1 PAWFVAIVERL
12 LSKNPADRFTSAAEV
27 SQLLGTCLCHV
38 QQPASVPLP
47 ESLVPREPD
56 RSKFRSIR
64 KGILAMMGTLIIG
77 LLGVALLQGTDP
89 PDISGQWAGDDWG
102 QVELIEKRS
111 GEYEGSYTD
120 TIGGQSGE
128 LRLKWSRIERR
139 FNGTW
144 REGDDRLGKIS
155 VRLVDTEIRGGWTTS
170 KKAAV
175 NPGTPKLA
183 DLLWKRSR
191 DDDHSGS
198 SLGVTRT
205 PDATA
210 KVPSL
215 EQVREAFLREAGD
228 SPAAVMLFDR
238 IAADEHLIKVLSD
251 SIQYPDQ
258 RRKLYA
264 SELWRTWRDA
274 AVPNARRDGVPS
286 LEAAVCFFL
295 GCDPWTANPQ
305 KALPDPPDASE
316 GFRMTESQIL
326 STSVRIELSNQ
337 DHKEPFGRL
346 MAGWAG
352 ARGDMWTR
360 ALALEQAREFQLD
373 TFIPLVRHMAA
384 DATVEPRFR
393 LPAITLFAELAG
405 QDSLPLLRRLLDE
418 TTECYSRKLTIKGE
432 EAPTAVA
439 QICDIALGCLLVL
452 AGKDLREAGFDE
464 IDFLYKEPLTSREYF
479 RLAPFG
485 FFSEANRNSARK
497 RLMAMLPSPNKT
509 AMLTRQSETRIA
521 PSRSRQFEG
530 LVTGHNVKIAYS
542 HDGQRIALAGSNPT
556 LTLTDDGNSS
566 PSEDW
571 NPQVQIVDFDY
582 AKSVL
587 SLRLTTDDEDAVL
600 AATENISHMETTAL
614 AFSPDGKQIAVGTNV
629 GFVKLFDAT
638 SGALLRS
645 FDDLAGIEQDDGTP
659 PAWKPLKRAMGR
671 VVSLAFSPDG
681 KTLAT
686 CGLSFED
693 FSDRFDG
700 VQRLGRRGGGR
711 GRLKLWDV
719 ETGTLKHDLDRHTD
733 VFAVAFS
740 PDGNTLAS
748 AGRWQS
754 SDEAFGNGVLIW
766 NARSGTLIHSLFR
779 TNANGGVHA
788 VAFSPDGK
796 MLAMGAMRFSSGGAT
811 ERRTGGVSL
820 VEVDSGTEE
829 LLLTVPGWAQPV
841 AFADDG
847 KTIAVLCGDQTLRFL
862 DVQTGGVRRE
872 ITPSEPVKDLNWND
886 FAISPAR
893 QTVAIGVVK
902 PQLQGGVEVWDLRG
916 QNTPAVPATPVP
928 PKPTDAKPK

>member
-1 PAWFVAIVERL
+1 
-12 LSKNPADRFTSAAEV
+12 
-27 SQLLGTCLCHV
+27 
-38 QQPASVPLP
+38 
-47 ESLVPREPD
+47 
-56 RSKFRSIR
+56 
-64 KGILAMMGTLIIG
+64 MMGTLLVG

-89 PDISGQWAGDDWG
+89 PDIAGQWAGDDWG
-102 QVELIEKRS
+102 RVELQEKRA

-120 TIGGQSGE
+120 TFGGQSGE

-144 REGDDRLGKIS
+144 REGEDRLGKIS

-198 SLGVTRT
+198 SSGATKT
-205 PDATA
+205 PEATA

-215 EQVREAFLREAGD
+215 EQVKQAFLREAGD

-251 SIQYPDQ
+251 AIQYPDQ

-274 AVPNARRDGVPS
+274 AVPNARRDGVPA

-295 GCDPWTANPQ
+295 GCDPRTANPQ
-305 KALPDPPDASE
+305 NAVPDPPDATD

-352 ARGDMWTR
+352 ARSDMWTR
-360 ALALEQAREFQLD
+360 AVAFETAREFQLG
-373 TFIPLVRHMAA
+373 TFIPLVRHLAA

-418 TTECYSRKLTIKGE
+418 TTECYSRELTIRGE

-439 QICDIALGCLLVL
+439 QIGDIALGCLLVL

-464 IDFLYKEPLTSREYF
+464 MDFLYKVPLTSREYL

-485 FFSEANRNSARK
+485 YFSDANRQSARK
-497 RLMAMLPSPNKT
+497 KLVALLPFPDDPAKPSPM
-509 AMLTRQSETRIA
+509 AETRVA
-521 PSRSRQFEG
+521 PSRIRQFEG

-542 HDGQRIALAGSNPT
+542 NDGGRIALAGSNPT
-556 LTLTDDGNSS
+556 VTLTVGGNSR

-571 NPQVQIVDFDY
+571 NPQVQIVDFDH

-600 AATENISHMETTAL
+600 AAIERISHIETTAL

-645 FDDLAGIEQDDGTP
+645 FDDRAGIEQDDRTP
-659 PAWKPLKRAMGR
+659 PAWKPLKRAMGS

-681 KTLAT
+681 KTLVT
-686 CGLSFED
+686 CGLSYED
-693 FSDRFDG
+693 SSDRFKG
-700 VQRLGRRGGGR
+700 VRRLGRRSGGR
-711 GRLKLWDV
+711 GRLILWDV
-719 ETGTLKHDLDRHTD
+719 ETGALKHDLDRHTD

-766 NARSGTLIHSLFR
+766 NARSGDLIHSLIR
-779 TNANGGVHA
+779 SNANGGVHA

-796 MLAMGAMRFSSGGAT
+796 MLAMGAMRFSRGGSA

-829 LLLTVPGWAQPV
+829 LLVTVPGWAQPV

-847 KTIAVLCGDQTLRFL
+847 KTIAVLCGGQTLRFL
-862 DVQTGGVRRE
+862 DVETGAFLRE
-872 ITPSEPVKDLNWND
+872 LTPSEPVKELNWND

-902 PQLQGGVEVWDLRG
+902 PGQRGGIEVWSLRS
-916 QNTPAVPATPVP
+916 QSVPKAPATPVP
-928 PKPTDAKPK
+928 ANPTEAK